1 MMMLVYIKQHL
12 AVEPAMMDTDIP
24 VVGNGP
30 FQENQKK
37 KFFKYFSEK
46 IFKLIK
52 TFRTFLCFKD

>member
-37 KFFKYFSEK
+37 N
-46 IFKLIK
+46 
-52 TFRTFLCFKD
+52 FLNILVKKSLNS